1 MRLENEE
8 ISRQL
13 ANALLELEKERRQQ
27 REENKEEAEKLLEI
41 EKFEKEMGT
50 KLGLIILSI

>member
-13 ANALLELEKERRQQ
+13 ANALLELEKERQ
-27 REENKEEAEKLLEI
+27 RENKKEAEKLLKLEKIAKEI
-41 EKFEKEMGT
+41 GKFD
-50 KLGLIILSI
+50 

>member
-13 ANALLELEKERRQQ
+13 ANALLELEKERR
-27 REENKEEAEKLLEI
+27 RENKEEAENLLKLEKIAKEI
-41 EKFEKEMGT
+41 GKFD
-50 KLGLIILSI
+50 